1 MGKSCRAKPSVVVVV
16 VVVVVVGFKT
26 IEVFDVDGAEHKRY
40 MRLRRKKYC
49 GAGISDTLSHLS

>member
-1 MGKSCRAKPSVVVVV
+1 MGKSCRVKPSVV

-49 GAGISDTLSHLS
+49 GAGISDG